1 MPHDLLTLSH
11 PHDGV
16 ALITLNR
23 PDALNALSMAL
34 REALVQA
41 LHTLAA
47 DPATR
52 VVVLTGAGRA
62 FCAGLDLKELGQ
74 GGLPPAGPHNDP
86 VAALHAMPQP
96 VIGALNGAAVTG
108 GLELALACDI
118 LLASSQAR
126 LADTHARIGI
136 LPGWGLSQKLS
147 RLVGRSRAMEMSMS
161 GNFVDAATAE
171 RWGLVNRVLAP
182 EALLPAALALAQDI
196 ASADPEMVAAY
207 KRVIDDGH
215 RLPLGEALAL
225 EVQRNRAWAA
235 GLTPAALARRRE
247 QVQARGRQQQAGGG
261 T

>member
-1 MPHDLLTLSH
+1 MPHDLLTQSH

-16 ALITLNR
+16 ALLTLNR

-86 VAALHAMPQP
+86 VAALHALPQP
-96 VIGALNGAAVTG
+96 VIGAINGAAVTG

-118 LLASSQAR
+118 LLASSDQVAIDAVAAKLMGMDPLSIKFIR
-126 LADTHARIGI
+126 LAHEK
-136 LPGWGLSQKLS
+136 GLGCGDP
-147 RLVGRSRAMEMSMS
+147 RDIEIVGDVEA
-161 GNFVDAATAE
+161 AATNMGFKTRRSLGEWQAKN
-171 RWGLVNRVLAP
+171 GLQP
-182 EALLPAALALAQDI
+182 TCYP
-196 ASADPEMVAAY
+196 SADL
-207 KRVIDDGH
+207 KTKLR
-215 RLPLGEALAL
+215 
-225 EVQRNRAWAA
+225 
-235 GLTPAALARRRE
+235 
-247 QVQARGRQQQAGGG
+247 
-261 T
+261 